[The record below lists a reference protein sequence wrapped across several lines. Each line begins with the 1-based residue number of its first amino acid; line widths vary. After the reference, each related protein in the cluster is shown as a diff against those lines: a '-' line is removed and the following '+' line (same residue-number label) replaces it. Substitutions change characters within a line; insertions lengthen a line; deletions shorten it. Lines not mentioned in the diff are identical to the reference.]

1 MAVDTSEMQELFQ
14 GYLSELDWS
23 GGASKDELIGHLAG
37 RDEALRT
44 MVNEYVSEG
53 DYRSVDEVLNLIPAQ
68 AWQDVQGDAWRGAEI
83 QYAGDVPSHF
93 QEGPVGQDDSDVYR
107 AGGPPPAT
115 PGFGQSA
122 GAADDAAGSGS

>member
-1 MAVDTSEMQELFQ
+1 MQELLQ

-23 GGASKDELIGHLAG
+23 SGTTKDDLIGHLAG

-44 MVNEYVSEG
+44 MVNQYVAEG
-53 DYRSVDEVLNLIPAQ
+53 DYQNLDEILNVIPAQ
-68 AWQDVQGDAWRGAEI
+68 AWQDVQGDAWRGAER
-83 QYAGDVPSHF
+83 QYTGDVPSHF

-122 GAADDAAGSGS
+122 GAADDATGTGSL

>member
-1 MAVDTSEMQELFQ
+1 MQELFQ

-23 GGASKDELIGHLAG
+23 GGASKDQLIGHLAG
-37 RDEALRT
+37 RDQALRT

-53 DYRSVDEVLNLIPAQ
+53 DYGSVDEVLNLIPAQ

-93 QEGPVGQDDSDVYR
+93 QEGPVGQDNSDVYR
-107 AGGPPPAT
+107 AGGPSQAT

-122 GAADDAAGSGS
+122 GAADDAPGSGS